1 MHKVLSVYQ
10 SRTEAMEDK
19 LVDFLL
25 PSGILVPLKCKDSDN
40 LGKIKDNLWEEA
52 KQFPLFGLRQPE
64 WYTLVFVNCKAEQ
77 EECLDE
83 SQRLGELQMYKPLF
97 KVSTVDVCVYTCVH
111 MYNELSL
118 ALGGRK
124 ER

>member
-1 MHKVLSVYQ
+1 MSRYQ
-10 SRTEAMEDK
+10 SRSDNFEQDK

-25 PSGILVPLKCKDSDN
+25 PSGILIPLQCKDVDTLFN
-40 LGKIKDNLWEEA
+40 IKEKLWEEA

-83 SQRLGELQMYKPLF
+83 SQRIGGLQMYKPLF
-97 KVSTVDVCVYTCVH
+97 KV
-111 MYNELSL
+111 
-118 ALGGRK
+118 
-124 ER
+124 

>member
-1 MHKVLSVYQ
+1 MRRSTLVSAYQ
-10 SRTEAMEDK
+10 SRPEQGEDK

-25 PSGILVPLKCKDSDN
+25 PSGILIPLKCNDADN
-40 LGKIKDNLWEEA
+40 LGKIKDSLWEEA

-83 SQRLGELQMYKPLF
+83 SQRLCELQMYKPLF
-97 KVSTVDVCVYTCVH
+97 KVSS
-111 MYNELSL
+111 NF
-118 ALGGRK
+118 
-124 ER
+124 